1 LSTWATL
8 RTIPT
13 VLGLMVRA
21 PGWAINYSRNY
32 KRAKKEFKRQL
43 IEQGVPLGDAE
54 DLADLFPFKMSEMIE
69 TARSLN

>member
-1 LSTWATL
+1 M
-8 RTIPT
+8 
-13 VLGLMVRA
+13 LGLMVRA
-21 PGWAINYSRNY
+21 PGWAISYSRSY

-54 DLADLFPFKMSEMIE
+54 DLADLFPFKMSDFIE

>member
-1 LSTWATL
+1 MSAWATL
-8 RTIPT
+8 RTLPT
-13 VLGLMVRA
+13 MLGLMVRA
-21 PGWAINYSRNY
+21 PGWAISYSRSY

-54 DLADLFPFKMSEMIE
+54 DLADLFPFKMSDFIE